1 MRLLSWEKVGE
12 TSPVSS
18 KSESKSNLSP
28 ILMASKNETAQ
39 AMKMLERM
47 QAKMDVSDKKVELTA
62 NTLQTFIKDAPIEDG
77 EGPQNK

>member
-1 MRLLSWEKVGE
+1 
-12 TSPVSS
+12 
-18 KSESKSNLSP
+18 
-28 ILMASKNETAQ
+28 MASKNETAQ